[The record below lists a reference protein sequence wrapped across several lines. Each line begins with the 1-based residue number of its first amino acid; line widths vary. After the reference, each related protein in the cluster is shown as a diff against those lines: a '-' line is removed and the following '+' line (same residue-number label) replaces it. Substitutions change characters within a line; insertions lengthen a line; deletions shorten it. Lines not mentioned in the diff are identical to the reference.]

1 MGAWYGFRVWKLRHS
16 ITAYAKIDYLR
27 YSNLRRSGYNLLHKW
42 YTFTSLTEHPLIVI
56 TLEQITELIEHR
68 RTIKPI
74 DANGEPNYLDK
85 PIPQKT
91 LEQLLEN
98 ANWAPTHGLTEPW
111 RFTIFQDLARENL
124 ALKLSQTYT
133 QHLLPVDFSQ
143 AKHDKL
149 IANAKHTSAAIA
161 LGMQRHVGKIPVE
174 EEVIAVACAV
184 QNLHLAATAAQLGG
198 FWSTSPIYDLP
209 EMRDYFG
216 FNGSEDRCLG
226 IFYLGYPRNL
236 WPTRK
241 RVTPGDLSKKTN
253 WRK

>member
-1 MGAWYGFRVWKLRHS
+1 M
-16 ITAYAKIDYLR
+16 I
-27 YSNLRRSGYNLLHKW
+27 N
-42 YTFTSLTEHPLIVI
+42 
-56 TLEQITELIEHR
+56 LEQITELIEHR

-74 DANGEPNYLDK
+74 DAGGEPNYLDK
-85 PIPQKT
+85 SIPPKT

-111 RFTIFQDLARENL
+111 RFTIFQDDARANL
-124 ALKLSQTYT
+124 ASKLSQTYT
-133 QHLLPVDFSQ
+133 QHLLPAHFSQ
-143 AKHDKL
+143 TKHDKL
-149 IANAKHTSAAIA
+149 IAYAKHTSAAIA

-216 FNGSEDRCLG
+216 FTGPEDRCLG
-226 IFYLGYPRNL
+226 IFYLGYPKNQ

-241 RVTPGDLSKKTN
+241 RTAPDDIRKKTN
-253 WRK
+253 WRN